1 MNLSRRRLLTLGT
14 LSLAGIL
21 TTANAPALYA
31 QSRSRWLSV
40 DRLSGTVTLQTT
52 GSRSARVGDR
62 LTATGHGITTS
73 RGASAVLG
81 IDIAIGSI
89 VVAQNTRLLVQR
101 LTTLS
106 DGAEVTILDVPR
118 GQARIQTRSFNNP
131 NSRLELY
138 TPSGVAAVRGTEFG
152 VAVANDGKTN
162 VATLEGAVDVTAQ
175 SQSVSVDAGL
185 TSIIYPGEPP
195 TPPQPLDRNLDIEL
209 TAQGRQNG
217 AFTVLGQVDPANT
230 LLLDGREVTI
240 QRTGQF
246 ETTIPSG
253 SRNHEVE
260 FVVQNALG
268 ESRTHLI
275 QQWRLWRLPR
285 S

>member
-1 MNLSRRRLLTLGT
+1 M
-14 LSLAGIL
+14 
-21 TTANAPALYA
+21 PVLYA

-40 DRLSGTVTLQTT
+40 DRLSGTVTLQTS

-62 LTATGHGITTS
+62 LTTAGHGITTS

-89 VVAQNTRLLVQR
+89 VVAQSTRLLIQR

-131 NSRLELY
+131 NSRLELH

-152 VAVANDGKTN
+152 VAVADDGKTSI
-162 VATLEGAVDVTAQ
+162 ATLEGKVDVIAQ
-175 SQSVSVDAGL
+175 LQSVAVDAGL

-195 TPPQPLDRNLDIEL
+195 TQPQSLDRDLDIEL
-209 TAQGRQNG
+209 TAQGRRNG
-217 AFTVLGQVDPANT
+217 AFTVLGQINPANT
-230 LLLDGREVTI
+230 LLLDGKEVPI

-260 FVVQNALG
+260 FVVRNALG

-275 QQWRLWRLPR
+275 RQWRLWRLPR